1 MSENKQQEHEFSSFA
16 LTSLTSSRYINPYRV
31 TFAQN
36 GVNRIWDGIQCH
48 PSVSCILYNTD
59 RKCIVLVKQFRPV
72 VFVNQILEAAHEEAV
87 EKAKS
92 KQKDNETPVSTN
104 PEPSQASLKNLDWS
118 KVNPNNAFTY
128 ELCAGICDKSGKSLE
143 ETVQEEIMEECGYQV
158 SLANIHR
165 VKAFRMG
172 VGLIGSIHTIFY
184 ADVSDAE
191 LVKGAGGGNV
201 HEGEF
206 IELFELK
213 ESEVR
218 QFINDEPEGED
229 KSARLRNNSKPPGL
243 LFALMWFLYEREA
256 FLAEKRGK

>member
-1 MSENKQQEHEFSSFA
+1 MSENQQRDHDFNSFE

-31 TFAQN
+31 TFSQN
-36 GVNRIWDGIQCH
+36 GVKRVWDGIQCH

-59 RKCIVLVKQFRPV
+59 RKCIILVKQFRPV
-72 VFVNQILEAAHEEAV
+72 VYVNQILEVNHEEAL

-92 KQKDNETPVSTN
+92 SETPVNTN
-104 PEPSQASLKNLDWS
+104 PEPNQESLKNLDWC
-118 KVNPNNAFTY
+118 KVNPRDAFTY
-128 ELCAGICDKSGKSLE
+128 ELCAGICDKNGKSLE
-143 ETVQEEIMEECGYQV
+143 ETAQEEIMEECGYRV
-158 SLANIHR
+158 SLENIHR

-184 ADVSDAE
+184 AEVSDTE

-206 IELFELK
+206 IELFELN

-218 QFINDEPEGED
+218 QFINDEPGDER
-229 KSARLRNNSKPPGL
+229 STQLRNNSKPPGL

-256 FLAEKRGK
+256 FLAQKKRK